1 MDLQR
6 FRLDGRLAVVTGGAR
21 GIGLAM
27 AQAFSQAGA
36 TVVLADRDVDAAER
50 SAAEIV
56 AAGGRAAA
64 VGVDVTDHRAV
75 AECAALVEERFGPV
89 DVLAANAGIVRNEPA
104 LDTAPESWR
113 AVVDVNLNGVFYTCV
128 EFGRRMVAR
137 RRGSVVVTASMSG
150 IIVNTPQAQASYNAS
165 KAGAAHLAKSLAVE
179 WAPSGVRVNA
189 LAPGYIATELTM
201 RGRSNPEWGSRWV
214 QGTPLGRLGEPD
226 EVAACALFLA
236 ADASS
241 FVTGSVLVVDG
252 GYTAL

>member
-1 MDLQR
+1 
-6 FRLDGRLAVVTGGAR
+6 
-21 GIGLAM
+21 
-27 AQAFSQAGA
+27 
-36 TVVLADRDVDAAER
+36 
-50 SAAEIV
+50 
-56 AAGGRAAA
+56 
-64 VGVDVTDHRAV
+64 
-75 AECAALVEERFGPV
+75 
-89 DVLAANAGIVRNEPA
+89 
-104 LDTAPESWR
+104 
-113 AVVDVNLNGVFYTCV
+113 VDVNLNGVFYTCV

-236 ADASS
+236 VDASS